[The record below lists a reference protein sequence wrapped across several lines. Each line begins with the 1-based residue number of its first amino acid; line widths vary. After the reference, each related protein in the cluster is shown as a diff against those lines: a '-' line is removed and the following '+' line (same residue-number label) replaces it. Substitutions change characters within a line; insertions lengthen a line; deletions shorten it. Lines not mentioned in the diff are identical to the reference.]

1 MNDFDNVGNI
11 VVTIVHN
18 PVIDNPTNTSGVE
31 VYHVANHF
39 FIGKSLGVVTIE
51 KLLVN
56 MLFNNFL
63 MLKISGIFEVD
74 FKEFLMIFNVS

>member
-1 MNDFDNVGNI
+1 MNDFDNVGN
-11 VVTIVHN
+11 VVVAIIHN

-31 VYHVANHF
+31 VCHVANHL

-51 KLLVN
+51 KLLFN

-74 FKEFLMIFNVS
+74 FIEFLMIFNVS